1 MSIETFNN
9 DQAKFYNQ
17 NTSAISQSSSCNIVH
32 LIEKVNTE
40 KKVERKK
47 NMLFFFSFLSIVA
60 LVVTMFS
67 LVH

>member
-17 NTSAISQSSSCNIVH
+17 NTSAISQSSRCNIVH

-40 KKVERKK
+40 KKAERKK
-47 NMLFFFSFLSIVA
+47 NVLFFFSFVSVVA
-60 LVVTMFS
+60 LVVSVFY